1 MLREIRAAP
10 HLRLAADAL
19 GPGDEAPIR
28 LLARGAEG
36 PHQLP
41 LLGRRPGA
49 RLPEGRLA
57 AGLPDAQLQPLHLL
71 AGDGVLGECRHP
83 VLQVEGAEV
92 PELAPHGP
100 PVARGRPR
108 KPVDEQHPARSRQ
121 EDSQASIPPSRW
133 TASCPRLRSCSA
145 AAAAARP
152 RLHTVTT
159 RAPSA
164 TPSPSMARS
173 SDRK

>member
-57 AGLPDAQLQPLHLL
+57 AGLPYAQLQPLHLL
-71 AGDGVLGECRHP
+71 AGDGVLGERSEEHTSE
-83 VLQVEGAEV
+83 LQ
-92 PELAPHGP
+92 
-100 PVARGRPR
+100 
-108 KPVDEQHPARSRQ
+108 SRQ
-121 EDSQASIPPSRW
+121 YLV
-133 TASCPRLRSCSA
+133 CRL
-145 AAAAARP
+145 
-152 RLHTVTT
+152 LLEKKKIHT
-159 RAPSA
+159 
-164 TPSPSMARS
+164 TPIFH
-173 SDRK
+173 